1 MDETRKLAH
10 LVKKVRYED
19 LPLEVVEKAKELILD
34 QLGCELAG
42 STLPW
47 GQATY
52 RYVRDIR
59 TVKKESSVVH
69 YGLRTAALDAAFANA
84 SFGRSV
90 EVDDVEPDS
99 ASHVGSI
106 VISGALAAGER
117 DKTGGKEFVKAI
129 VMGYEVVSRLGR
141 ATRGMATRGFYP
153 TLVFGPFGAAAA
165 TGLILGLDED
175 AILNALSIAASHASG
190 LREYT
195 LSTGTVNRV
204 HGGIA
209 AYGGMRAA
217 LLAQRGFTGPA
228 TILEGTR
235 GFGRAFAD
243 KGALEDIS
251 YEMTKEFAVLRVAL
265 RRYCCCG
272 RQNSSLDAVSKIA
285 SEHAVRAS
293 DIDRITVRTGSSTVD
308 NVGVIVE
315 PKDITNAQFSGRFGI
330 ALRIVKGG
338 NRFRDYYNEE
348 NLQDPEISG
357 LIKKIDYVVD
367 DDLAKVLQSKGSPA
381 TVEARMKDGTVYRE
395 TVDAARGTSRN
406 PMTKEERHGK
416 FRELASTALPEQ
428 EVEKIIET
436 VSGLERLN
444 DIHRLTKL
452 LVAGKP
458 AANTK

>member
-1 MDETRKLAH
+1 M
-10 LVKKVRYED
+10 VKKVRYED
-19 LPLEVVEKAKELILD
+19 LPPEVVEKAKELILD

-52 RYVRDIR
+52 NYIRDNR
-59 TVKKESSVVH
+59 TVKKESTVVN
-69 YGLRTAALDAAFANA
+69 YGLKTLAQDAAFANA

-106 VISGALAAGER
+106 VIPASLAVGER
-117 DKTGGKEFVKAI
+117 EKIGGRELVEAI
-129 VMGYEVVSRLGR
+129 VMGYEVISRLGK

-175 AILNALSIAASHASG
+175 AILNALSIAASHSSG
-190 LREYT
+190 LRQYT

-235 GFGRAFAD
+235 GFGRAFAE
-243 KGALEDIS
+243 KGVLEEIS
-251 YEMTKEFAVLRVAL
+251 YEPAKEFAILKVAL

-272 RQNSSLDAVSKIA
+272 RQNSSLDAISKIA
-285 SEHAVRAS
+285 GEHAVRAS

-348 NLQDPEISG
+348 NLRDPEISG
-357 LIKKIDYVVD
+357 LIKKIEYIVD
-367 DDLAKVLQSKGSPA
+367 DDLAKALQSKGSPA
-381 TVEARMKDGTVYRE
+381 SVEARLKDGAVYRE

-406 PMTKEERHGK
+406 PLTTEERHSK
-416 FRELASTALPEQ
+416 FRELASTALPEHK
-428 EVEKIIET
+428 VERIIET

-452 LVAGKP
+452 LVAARP
-458 AANTK
+458 ATNTK